1 MLGLPKLVN
10 ENVLVDVDTCDD
22 AGVYRIDDDRALV
35 FTADFFPPVVP
46 DPFTYGL
53 IAVTNCVSDVYAM
66 GATPFACLNL
76 LGFPMAVVPSET
88 ISEILKGATEKMRE
102 AEMVCIGG
110 HTMDDERINYGLAVL
125 GWVHPDKVITNADA
139 KPGDALV
146 LTKPLG
152 SGIIT
157 TAMRSEDIVKKE
169 LARKITDVM
178 EQLNK
183 IPSERMLEH
192 GVHACTDVTGFGLL
206 GHMYEM
212 VDGSNVTAE
221 IEVSK
226 ILYFPEAVELCEM
239 GILPGGSIKNRQF
252 IQESV
257 DVDASIPV
265 PVADVLFDAQTSG
278 GLLVALPEKNAQAYL
293 EDIQGRGITDARIIG
308 KLTERTD
315 KHIVVNP

>member
-1 MLGLPKLVN
+1 LLSLPRLVN
-10 ENVLVDVDTCDD
+10 DNVLVDVDTCDD

-46 DPFTYGL
+46 DSFTYGK

-76 LGFPMAVVPSET
+76 LAFPQAIVPPET

-102 AEMVCIGG
+102 AEIVCIGG

-125 GWVHPDKVITNADA
+125 GWVHPDRIMTNANA

-146 LTKPLG
+146 LTKPIG

-157 TAMRSEDIVKKE
+157 TAMRGDDLVNDK
-169 LARKITDVM
+169 LMRKISDVM

-183 IPSERMLEH
+183 IPCERMLEH
-192 GVHACTDVTGFGLL
+192 GAHACTDVTGFGLL

-226 ILYFPEAVELCEM
+226 IPYFQEAVKLCEI

-257 DVDASIPV
+257 DVDASVPA

-293 EDIQGRGITDARIIG
+293 DDIQGRGITDARIIG
-308 KLTERTD
+308 KLVERTD
-315 KHIVVNP
+315 KHIFVKP